1 MAVSLLRLLR
11 PAIRVSGLIAP
22 GLTGRVA
29 FKAFCTPPRPKQGP
43 NRRPAVKSIGARL
56 DGATRVSVPYPCGSV
71 AAHLFEPVADGR
83 GEPAPSVILLHGWS
97 GEAAFMSAFV
107 APLLRAGFRV
117 VAFDL
122 PAHGQSTGVEL
133 NLPIGVASLAAV
145 ARAFAPVHAIVAH
158 SFGGSIA
165 LAALAGT
172 VPAQPR
178 VSAERLA
185 MICPPASMAEVT
197 RWFGTTIGLGQ
208 SGQRALEARIHHV
221 AGVPVTAF
229 EGADQLARFGKPT
242 LLLHC
247 RDDREVPF
255 AHAEELAG
263 AGPFVRLE
271 ALQGL
276 GHRRILQSRHVAA
289 AVADF
294 VAGRRV
300 ERSPQTQ
307 PISSRLTTASI
318 VSMPSGEALRQG
330 R

>member
-1 MAVSLLRLLR
+1 MAASLLRLLR
-11 PAIRVSGLIAP
+11 PVIRVSGLIAP

-29 FKAFCTPPRPKQGP
+29 FKAFCTPPRKQGA
-43 NRRPAVKSIGARL
+43 NRGLVVKSASSGL
-56 DGATRVSVPYPCGSV
+56 DQATRISVSYPCGSV
-71 AAHLFEPVADGR
+71 LAHLFEPVADGR
-83 GEPAPSVILLHGWS
+83 GEPAPSVILLHGWT

-117 VAFDL
+117 VVFDL
-122 PAHGQSTGVEL
+122 PAHGQSTGAEL
-133 NLPIGVASLAAV
+133 NIPIGVASLAAV
-145 ARAFAPVHAIVAH
+145 ARVFAPVHAIVAH

-172 VPAQPR
+172 IPAQPR
-178 VSAERLA
+178 VTVERLVV
-185 MICPPASMAEVT
+185 ISPPASMAEVT
-197 RWFGTTIGLGQ
+197 RWFGATIGLGR
-208 SGQRALEARIHHV
+208 SGQKALEARIHDV

-229 EGADQLARFGKPT
+229 DGVDQLVRFGKPT

-247 RDDREVPF
+247 RDDKEVPF
-255 AHAEELAG
+255 THAEELAG

-294 VAGRRV
+294 VAARADRP
-300 ERSPQTQ
+300 SPQTQ
-307 PISSRLTTASI
+307 PINSRLTTASI
-318 VSMPSGEALRQG
+318 VSMPSGEAFRQG

>member
-1 MAVSLLRLLR
+1 MATSLLRLLK
-11 PAIRVSGLIAP
+11 PVIHVSGLIAP
-22 GLTGRVA
+22 GLTGRVE
-29 FKAFCTPPRPKQGP
+29 FKAFCTPPGRKQAA
-43 NRRPAVKSIGARL
+43 NRATAVKSTHARL
-56 DGATRVSVPYPCGSV
+56 GGATRVSVPYPCGSV
-71 AAHLFEPVADGR
+71 AAHVFEPLDDSR
-83 GEPAPSVILLHGWS
+83 GEPASSVILLHGWT
-97 GEAAFMSAFV
+97 GEATFMSAFV
-107 APLLRAGFRV
+107 APLQRAGFRV

-122 PAHGQSTGVEL
+122 PAHGQSTGAEL

-172 VPAQPR
+172 IPAQPR
-178 VSAERLA
+178 ISAERLA
-185 MICPPASMAEVT
+185 LIAPPPSMAEVT
-197 RWFGTTIGLGQ
+197 RWFGTTIGLGR
-208 SGQRALEARIHHV
+208 SGQRALEARIHNV
-221 AGVPVTAF
+221 AGVPITAF
-229 EGADQLARFGKPT
+229 EGVDQLARFDKPT

-255 AHAEELAG
+255 AHAEELAS

-294 VAGRRV
+294 VA
-300 ERSPQTQ
+300 ERAKPRSVHTQ
-307 PISSRLTTASI
+307 PMSSRLTTASI

>member
-1 MAVSLLRLLR
+1 MATSLLRLLR
-11 PAIRVSGLIAP
+11 PIVHVSGIVAP
-22 GLTGRVA
+22 GLTGRIA
-29 FKAFCTPPRPKQGP
+29 FKAFCTPPRRKQGT
-43 NRRPAVKSIGARL
+43 NRTPAVKPAASRL
-56 DGATRVSVPYPCGSV
+56 DAAMHISVPYPCGSV
-71 AAHLFEPVADGR
+71 AAHLFEPATEGQA
-83 GEPAPSVILLHGWS
+83 EPAPSVILLHGWT

-107 APLLRAGFRV
+107 TPLLRAGFRV

-122 PAHGQSTGVEL
+122 PAHGQSTGAEL

-145 ARAFAPVHAIVAH
+145 ARAFAPVHAIVSH

-172 VPAQPR
+172 IPAQPR
-178 VSAERLA
+178 VMAERLA
-185 MICPPASMAEVT
+185 MISPPASMAEVT
-197 RWFGTTIGLGQ
+197 RWFGTAIGLGRT
-208 SGQRALEARIHHV
+208 GQRALEARIHSV

-294 VAGRRV
+294 VAGRADR
-300 ERSPQTQ
+300 RSGQTQ

-318 VSMPSGEALRQG
+318 VSMPSGEAFRQG